1 MTIYRKEYDSLPLQ
15 NQIHVYSVDT
25 SAFYNKNEQRI
36 EYFLNKRRRIK
47 NKLSKIKNKTEKQI
61 EYIHKNNKKI
71 AELKEKLINEL
82 KNNKDIRQL
91 NDRYLNTKNVVS
103 IFESILT
110 RTLQIP
116 ANTLSTD
123 IFIIRVYYFD
133 VLEDLIK
140 DGFIYNGEKYVFFS
154 ASAGQI
160 RTKKTVF
167 ICEKALK
174 AIEKTLM
181 CGLTVE
187 DINNCGGVNINKYL
201 AYLALC
207 NSASDQWVDF
217 DISKSIVVDDMELN
231 VTGLVDFIDD
241 KTYEIIRQEM
251 SVPVNMTDGCG
262 MILPSKSKKS
272 FTVRLPWIKG
282 LLVPFPFD
290 KFIEE
295 VSHNGKVKDIYG
307 KEWDI
312 VADGIEVIFTKSQFK
327 MWRFYRSWQ
336 EYCNNFIKYNCQ
348 AAICNEEEDVFEN
361 AKINY
366 QMLQTLTDM
375 TEDELTYLAGK
386 TIRYIRKIGTD
397 KKTMLKV
404 FGVTKGNTNKTYLQ
418 QAIELY
424 PALLDDVYTKEVL
437 KDIKKK
443 LVKEAKA
450 GKFEINGKYTFICPD
465 LYAFCEYLF
474 CGNKNP
480 SGLLKNNE
488 VFCRLYKDIDKLD
501 CLRAPHL
508 MKEHAVRYNVVD
520 EEKSKWFIT
529 NGLYTSCHDL
539 ISRILQFDVDGDKSL
554 VVADTTFVAIAERNM
569 KDVVPLYYQMKKA
582 GTTLITPESMY
593 EGMVLAYRGG
603 NIGVYSNTITKIWN
617 RSDINNNPEA
627 VKVIK
632 LLCMENNFTIDYAKT
647 LYKPERPVEIKKLI
661 AKYANCKVPYFFMY
675 AKDKKRNQVAKRND
689 STVNKLSKI
698 IPNPKIRFNYY
709 GDFDYT
715 KLMFDAETEL
725 NQTIIDKYNE
735 LDKKHHFL
743 ISFDNEDDKY
753 SNIAYIYWD
762 IRLQLLSLGYS
773 ARYVTDVLI
782 KYLYGK
788 KHSRFK
794 DTLWMAFGD
803 IIVENIKSNV
813 KEKYKYCE
821 QCGCLFLPKNNKHK
835 YCSICAK
842 KVKNYQKMLW
852 KRKYGQLPRPI
863 EGGACD

>member
-1 MTIYRKEYDSLPLQ
+1 
-15 NQIHVYSVDT
+15 
-25 SAFYNKNEQRI
+25 
-36 EYFLNKRRRIK
+36 RRIK

-71 AELKEKLINEL
+71 TELKEKLTNEL

-437 KDIKKK
+437 KDIKKS
-443 LVKEAKA
+443 LVKE
-450 GKFEINGKYTFICPD
+450 
-465 LYAFCEYLF
+465 
-474 CGNKNP
+474 
-480 SGLLKNNE
+480 
-488 VFCRLYKDIDKLD
+488 
-501 CLRAPHL
+501 
-508 MKEHAVRYNVVD
+508 
-520 EEKSKWFIT
+520 
-529 NGLYTSCHDL
+529 
-539 ISRILQFDVDGDKSL
+539 
-554 VVADTTFVAIAERNM
+554 
-569 KDVVPLYYQMKKA
+569 
-582 GTTLITPESMY
+582 
-593 EGMVLAYRGG
+593 
-603 NIGVYSNTITKIWN
+603 
-617 RSDINNNPEA
+617 
-627 VKVIK
+627 
-632 LLCMENNFTIDYAKT
+632 
-647 LYKPERPVEIKKLI
+647 
-661 AKYANCKVPYFFMY
+661 
-675 AKDKKRNQVAKRND
+675 
-689 STVNKLSKI
+689 
-698 IPNPKIRFNYY
+698 
-709 GDFDYT
+709 
-715 KLMFDAETEL
+715 
-725 NQTIIDKYNE
+725 
-735 LDKKHHFL
+735 
-743 ISFDNEDDKY
+743 
-753 SNIAYIYWD
+753 
-762 IRLQLLSLGYS
+762 
-773 ARYVTDVLI
+773 
-782 KYLYGK
+782 
-788 KHSRFK
+788 
-794 DTLWMAFGD
+794 
-803 IIVENIKSNV
+803 
-813 KEKYKYCE
+813 
-821 QCGCLFLPKNNKHK
+821 
-835 YCSICAK
+835 
-842 KVKNYQKMLW
+842 
-852 KRKYGQLPRPI
+852 
-863 EGGACD
+863 